1 MLFARDGLTK
11 RTFVPRVAGAL
22 GVVAAALAAAC
33 STTTP
38 STPSAKVS
46 DNTLEIS
53 GFGYLVPGKNQ
64 AIVNL
69 RSKSNS
75 NVYGI
80 VTFYEKN
87 GKTSVAATVWNLSL
101 GPHSIYI
108 HETGNCSSPNAA
120 SAGPVWNV
128 APPGA
133 KRSGQLPEL
142 YVGTEGNSYMQATI
156 TGVTIGDHQP
166 TDIVGRA
173 VVVHQS
179 LDPDPKPMYGGSPT
193 GWIAC
198 GVIQQGGS

>member
-1 MLFARDGLTK
+1 MLVCALWGSLLI
-11 RTFVPRVAGAL
+11 GAC
-22 GVVAAALAAAC
+22 GTA
-33 STTTP
+33 P
-38 STPSAKVS
+38 SEPSAKVS

-53 GFGYLVPGKNQ
+53 GFGYLAPGKNQ
-64 AIVNL
+64 AVVNL

-75 NVYGI
+75 NVYGT

-87 GKTSVAATVWNLSL
+87 GKTSVAATVFNLSL

-166 TDIVGRA
+166 TDIVGRS
-173 VVVHQS
+173 VVVHARV
-179 LDPDPKPMYGGSPT
+179 DPDPQPQFGGAPN
-193 GWIAC
+193 GWLAC
-198 GVIQQGGS
+198 GIIQQGGG